1 MTKKNYF
8 ITLKKTSESDT
19 GDNGSISCE
28 VPAVLTAEQHKHG
41 NCIGGDPGYRVYL
54 LFPEE
59 IMPAAG
65 DIISDRGMEFEIT
78 EAKIC
83 RDISGKIRAVRCKTL
98 N

>member
-8 ITLKKTSESDT
+8 ITLKKSSEPDS
-19 GDNGSISCE
+19 GSISCE
-28 VPAVLTAEQHKHG
+28 VPAVLAAEQHKHG
-41 NCIGGDPGYRVYL
+41 DCIGGDPGYRVYL

-65 DIISDRGMEFEIT
+65 DIISDGGMEFEIT
-78 EAKIC
+78 EVKIC
-83 RDISGKIRAVRCKTL
+83 RDISGKIRAVRCTTL